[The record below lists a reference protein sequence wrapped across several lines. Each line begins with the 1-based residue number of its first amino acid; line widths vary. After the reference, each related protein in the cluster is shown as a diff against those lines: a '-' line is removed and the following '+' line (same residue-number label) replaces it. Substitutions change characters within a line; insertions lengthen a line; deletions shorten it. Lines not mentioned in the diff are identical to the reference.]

1 MDADFFVEL
10 EADDETLEIPWSSPE
25 GKARY
30 HDLKRQPELLL
41 YVEEAGRTRELGE
54 FLSTV
59 NAASSMLQSAK
70 CDSWLSNEIREEE
83 AIYAGSWKFGSY
95 VDLLFAP
102 APREAMGSGQQLSFE
117 AHEKLASELCKLL
130 GRAPQI
136 SAAAEFIIRRCYYHA
151 ESAGRAEPQ
160 SGFYM
165 TFYLFGY
172 GADQEEARHR
182 WGIALRLVG
191 NAIVQLSVG
200 KHTQS
205 V

>member
-41 YVEEAGRTRELGE
+41 YVEEAAHTRELGE
-54 FLSTV
+54 FLAAV
-59 NAASSMLQSAK
+59 NSRSSMLQSAK
-70 CDSWLSNEIREEE
+70 CDSWLSNEISEEE
-83 AIYAGSWKFGSY
+83 AIYGCSWKVGSY
-95 VDLLFAP
+95 IDLLFAAAASEP
-102 APREAMGSGQQLSFE
+102 MGSGQQLSFE
-117 AHEKLASELCKLL
+117 AHEELASRLCKLL

-151 ESAGRAEPQ
+151 ESAPTAAPQ
-160 SGFYM
+160 SGFYV

-172 GADQEEARHR
+172 GADREEARQH
-182 WGIALRLVG
+182 WGIALKLVG
-191 NAIVQLSVG
+191 NAILQLSAV
-200 KHTQS
+200 KRTQS